1 MVASIYRPLSVKTF
15 VGLQVISDTF
25 VVKIFDRKSC
35 NSFIFSI
42 VVHSL
47 IHLFCFNTIKRS
59 NICVGNHRNT
69 TDFHWQAKNLYER
82 KDKEVAIMP
91 ALS

>member
-59 NICVGNHRNT
+59 NICVGDHRNT
-69 TDFHWQAKNLYER
+69 TDFYNLGFHFVNHLR
-82 KDKEVAIMP
+82 IIHNQFQF
-91 ALS
+91 